1 MRRSSLMDI
10 FLVIISSMNSDNLIA
25 QTPRPADYMDL
36 GMGNPDPNLLPE
48 ESLRC
53 ATERAFAKGINASL
67 RYGTTQG
74 NGYFRESLAEF
85 MTQSFCETVSGS
97 SLFISTGVSSAL
109 DLLVSLHTRPGDT
122 IFVENPTYFLA
133 PKIFADR
140 GLRII
145 SIPVNGEGLDI
156 DVLEEKLAVH
166 QPKILYTIPTF
177 QNPSGHTL
185 SLARRKKLIELA
197 EKHNFLILAD
207 EVYQLLP
214 YTRTPPKAFALFT
227 KDSEKIISLNSF
239 SKILAP
245 GLRLG
250 WVQAQSKVLKK
261 ITDSGLLD
269 SGGGLNPFTSAIVH
283 ELVEAG
289 DLGKNISLL
298 QKTYASR
305 LNVMDKALKEFLPSA
320 EYILPQGGFFFW
332 VRIPGRNTTTLRQK
346 AKEFKVDFR
355 QGALFSAQKGMQE
368 YMRLCFAFY
377 KEDEIREGIQRLA
390 TCTLD

>member
-1 MRRSSLMDI
+1 
-10 FLVIISSMNSDNLIA
+10 MNKDKLIV
-25 QTPRPADYMDL
+25 QTPAPPDRIDL
-36 GMGNPDPNLLPE
+36 GMGNPDINLLPA
-48 ESLRC
+48 ESLRR
-53 ATERAFAKGINASL
+53 ASERAFAKGINASL
-67 RYGTTQG
+67 QYGATQG
-74 NGYFRESLAEF
+74 NGNFRESLADF
-85 MTQSFCETVSGS
+85 LTQSFGEDVDGS

-109 DLLVSLHTRPGDT
+109 DLLVGLLTRPGDT

-140 GLRII
+140 GMRII

-197 EKHNFLILAD
+197 EEHDFLILAD

-289 DLGKNISLL
+289 DLGKNIALL

-305 LNVMDKALKEFLPSA
+305 LSVMDKALKNSS
-320 EYILPQGGFFFW
+320 PQQNIPFRKVGFSSGCVF
-332 VRIPGRNTTTLRQK
+332 RGRTQQRCVKMQK
-346 AKEFKVDFR
+346 SSK
-355 QGALFSAQKGMQE
+355 
-368 YMRLCFAFY
+368 
-377 KEDEIREGIQRLA
+377 
-390 TCTLD
+390 